1 VTTGSTAPGVTATSG
16 ADRVTR
22 THYDSYDRV
31 VRVEKAVGT
40 SLVQDYQRFTY
51 TPDHLVEAMTD
62 ANGNTTRYVHD
73 HFRRVVQTVFPS
85 PVTGSGLSNP
95 NDYEGYGYDLNDNRT
110 FLRKRDGKVIYY
122 AYDGRD
128 LMTIMDMPAGER
140 DVYYRYNR
148 VGQETDAR
156 FDGPWGPGVSA
167 AYNGFGEPY
176 AIADRTLRAGMN
188 PNYMLYDK
196 AGRRTALVHPDGHTF
211 YTLYDKAGRATG
223 ISDHWLSPVAGFT
236 YDDRGFASG
245 ATWTGAAGLTLAHDN
260 LMRLTGFGYQTT
272 ANPSLLTEGFSYNAA
287 SEVVTRS
294 VSNASFR
301 YTHDAFTG
309 PRHVAGAYTVNGL
322 NQYVTAGGDSFT
334 HDANGNLIY
343 DGVNTYTYDSANRLI
358 QVSGANNA
366 VLTYNP
372 HGRLI
377 RVEETTTGVRTD
389 FHYDGDALI
398 EEYDGN
404 SQGAATLLRRYV
416 HGVGMD
422 VPLMVYEGSG
432 LGITAR
438 KALLKDRLG
447 SIIAQVTHKGASLE
461 INRYDPYGVPEP
473 TNTGRFQYTGQIFLP
488 EVGLYHYKARVYNPY
503 LGRFMQT
510 DPIGYDDGPNWYAY
524 VHNNPVNAIDPTGM
538 DTVTCGTSGNEIRC
552 GILRNDRPDTLTFPN
567 GATVNYFRDRN
578 LTPQQWAEEINAA
591 ARAAGIEYSGGQ
603 VYDYLLTENQRNVS
617 LAGAAVL
624 SAVVTR
630 RMESAFR
637 AQRYKDGVT
646 NTRRGANTT
655 VRRGGKGAAT
665 REYMRQTGQRPGNG
679 TAVGTNSAGQRII
692 YRQQGEN
699 YIVEIQ
705 TSGGKFVGKTVY
717 VP

>member
-366 VLTYNP
+366 ALTYNP

-422 VPLMVYEGSG
+422 VPLMVYEGAG

-538 DTVTCGTSGNEIRC
+538 QKEDERPGKETLPSADVLLAPTDEKRAGYYVDPNNMALFGHIKERHSHLSGRDRGRFDPSWFDE
-552 GILRNDRPDTLTFPN
+552 NDRSESLRQSVRLQAITEGVMEHQAGDRVKFTVELDEIIGDTGSYRRLYGEQLVDYP
-567 GATVNYFRDRN
+567 
-578 LTPQQWAEEINAA
+578 
-591 ARAAGIEYSGGQ
+591 GQ
-603 VYDYLLTENQRNVS
+603 PTSRY
-617 LAGAAVL
+617 
-624 SAVVTR
+624 SAVYQRVGVAIGTDGNPAPIYTLVTEFPAR
-630 RMESAFR
+630 PE
-637 AQRYKDGVT
+637 G
-646 NTRRGANTT
+646 TRK
-655 VRRGGKGAAT
+655 GK
-665 REYMRQTGQRPGNG
+665 
-679 TAVGTNSAGQRII
+679 
-692 YRQQGEN
+692 
-699 YIVEIQ
+699 
-705 TSGGKFVGKTVY
+705 
-717 VP
+717 